1 LTWKALA
8 YFYLVRT
15 FGEVPIIH
23 NNTEELENGTYNEKY
38 KVQRSDVYDY
48 IILTLEAAMDRL
60 PKSTTQAGRIDYYC
74 AEGLLAKVYLTK
86 SGLGMSGS
94 RSTDDLA
101 KAAAYAKDVIDNSG
115 RNLLPTYSD
124 VFRLANNESEESLIA
139 WRWYAS
145 REPWTQQNTLQSDL
159 AMVGFDENGDCW
171 GGWGGPSVDLQDAFE
186 VSALDNPS
194 SRSDVDTRRQATMM
208 LAGDVYD
215 YFWTDKGG
223 FDVLKF
229 VYDKDNYGKGGPG
242 GTWQCPTGAY
252 NVKHLYGDNYDHEQA
267 LGITPQNMSNG
278 LATHILRLSDVYLIY
293 AEAVLGNAESTSD
306 AGALAAFNAVRSRA
320 IPSATPKTSITF
332 DDVWKERRL
341 ELAGEGDRWYDYV
354 RLAYYNPTRAINEI
368 KSQRR
373 NAYNGYDALAKA
385 YYESGN
391 VTWTVDPKTT
401 YYDTDTPVP
410 NVTAESFT
418 LPFPTEDLVYNK
430 HLSEDAIH
438 VDIRSTYS
446 Y

>member
-1 LTWKALA
+1 MT
-8 YFYLVRT
+8 
-15 FGEVPIIH
+15 
-23 NNTEELENGTYNEKY
+23 
-38 KVQRSDVYDY
+38 
-48 IILTLEAAMDRL
+48 
-60 PKSTTQAGRIDYYC
+60 
-74 AEGLLAKVYLTK
+74 
-86 SGLGMSGS
+86 
-94 RSTDDLA
+94 
-101 KAAAYAKDVIDNSG
+101 
-115 RNLLPTYSD
+115 
-124 VFRLANNESEESLIA
+124 
-139 WRWYAS
+139 
-145 REPWTQQNTLQSDL
+145 
-159 AMVGFDENGDCW
+159 GFDENGDCW